1 MASNLALEPTP
12 IQGGTTRRSDRQT
25 VKQSNKIVK
34 SECKLS
40 LRCFSGFSP
49 FSPELSLIVFT
60 GIECSH
66 RHSMPHTTVSYS
78 YGPRSHPVLILT
90 RIRSWPSFF
99 FFFFVFF
106 SVSFFF
112 FLLFHFAFRLQP
124 LHRRTPNGGGLGRS
138 RGPGKHV
145 IGPLGPLGNRANRFS
160 DPALVVGPA
169 GSSTTP
175 TARKA
180 FTNTRL

>member
-90 RIRSWPSFF
+90 RIHSWPS

-112 FLLFHFAFRLQP
+112 FCCFILPFGCNLCID
-124 LHRRTPNGGGLGRS
+124 
-138 RGPGKHV
+138 GPPTGE
-145 IGPLGPLGNRANRFS
+145 GW
-160 DPALVVGPA
+160 
-169 GSSTTP
+169 GSLADRKST
-175 TARKA
+175 
-180 FTNTRL
+180 